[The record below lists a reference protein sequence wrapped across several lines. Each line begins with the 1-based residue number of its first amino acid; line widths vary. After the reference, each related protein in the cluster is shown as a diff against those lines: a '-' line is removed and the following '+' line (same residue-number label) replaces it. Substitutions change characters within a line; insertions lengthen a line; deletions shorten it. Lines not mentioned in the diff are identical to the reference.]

1 MTKKEKQQ
9 VITFAREGFRK
20 FYDENYRFL
29 SERKFKPGKK
39 TYRNLSSLNKM
50 MEFYTQSSVDYIIQA
65 NVIVASGWNGPSSYV
80 QHERVITNF
89 DLSDTSWEDRTRPVL
104 LLNENGKKLRNQYV
118 KYKINNPSVSLMEQV
133 ELPEFAKKYLRAEIE
148 NATADNMTLWK
159 NTIITA
165 LFLYCELGYIHKYNR
180 NSVLTNKEKR
190 ALVKCCNYTKDDGK
204 TLMDVTYIEQP
215 IAMLRN
221 LDIIDG
227 DNKLTTEGYKLLK
240 RMQMFREVEA
250 SIDDYEE
257 VLEDNLDEVK
267 AILDA
272 QINLQEVDPPD
283 RKKRKSKVSTEVKDE
298 PKNRDFKK
306 AAKENSMTGNLG
318 EKLVLDY
325 EKAKLRSL
333 AINDVDEKVFLT
345 SSKKEKYGNAYPCDI
360 ISYDPKT
367 GKEVFIEVKT
377 TRSRINTPF
386 FISAEEV
393 KFSVEHEKE
402 YVLYRVF
409 DALKNGAPKFYKTE
423 GKVEDNFLLENERF
437 IASRYEK

>member
-1 MTKKEKQQ
+1 MLIRNILEES
-9 VITFAREGFRK
+9 VRK
-20 FYDENYRFL
+20 F
-29 SERKFKPGKK
+29 
-39 TYRNLSSLNKM
+39 
-50 MEFYTQSSVDYIIQA
+50 
-65 NVIVASGWNGPSSYV
+65 
-80 QHERVITNF
+80 
-89 DLSDTSWEDRTRPVL
+89 
-104 LLNENGKKLRNQYV
+104 
-118 KYKINNPSVSLMEQV
+118 
-133 ELPEFAKKYLRAEIE
+133 
-148 NATADNMTLWK
+148 
-159 NTIITA
+159 
-165 LFLYCELGYIHKYNR
+165 
-180 NSVLTNKEKR
+180 
-190 ALVKCCNYTKDDGK
+190 
-204 TLMDVTYIEQP
+204 
-215 IAMLRN
+215 
-221 LDIIDG
+221 
-227 DNKLTTEGYKLLK
+227 
-240 RMQMFREVEA
+240 
-250 SIDDYEE
+250 
-257 VLEDNLDEVK
+257 DEVK

-377 TRSRINTPF
+377 TRSGINTPF

>member
-1 MTKKEKQQ
+1 
-9 VITFAREGFRK
+9 
-20 FYDENYRFL
+20 
-29 SERKFKPGKK
+29 
-39 TYRNLSSLNKM
+39 
-50 MEFYTQSSVDYIIQA
+50 
-65 NVIVASGWNGPSSYV
+65 
-80 QHERVITNF
+80 
-89 DLSDTSWEDRTRPVL
+89 
-104 LLNENGKKLRNQYV
+104 
-118 KYKINNPSVSLMEQV
+118 
-133 ELPEFAKKYLRAEIE
+133 
-148 NATADNMTLWK
+148 
-159 NTIITA
+159 
-165 LFLYCELGYIHKYNR
+165 
-180 NSVLTNKEKR
+180 
-190 ALVKCCNYTKDDGK
+190 
-204 TLMDVTYIEQP
+204 MDVTYIEQP

-240 RMQMFREVEA
+240 RMQMFRDVEA

-257 VLEDNLDEVK
+257 VMEDNLDEVK

-283 RKKRKSKVSTEVKDE
+283 RKKRKSKVSTEVKDG

-377 TRSRINTPF
+377 TRSGINTPF
-386 FISAEEV
+386 FISVEEV